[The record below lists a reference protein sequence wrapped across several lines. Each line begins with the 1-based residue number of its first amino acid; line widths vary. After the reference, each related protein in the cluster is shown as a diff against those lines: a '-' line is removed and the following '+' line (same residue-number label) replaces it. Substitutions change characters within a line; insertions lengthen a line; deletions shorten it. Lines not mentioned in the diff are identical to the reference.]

1 MKGEYI
7 LRWFDILISD
17 TLNPNKIGLAAISK
31 TQVALLRQIASTEKR
46 QIADEINAIIFQSK
60 KEETIRLLARNY
72 YTILNILLNTCVQ
85 YEQSQLFNENT
96 NLRGLLLE
104 TKTHIQE
111 IFHLV
116 VERLSFYLPAS
127 QISEGTANTV
137 QDIAIPKLLFNL
149 SVDQIA
155 IITRAAFDTKVL
167 KTKSLNELFRSIA
180 PNISTIQRADVSYKS
195 MRSKSY
201 AIESLDKEVVLN
213 VLQNIAEAVRNY

>member
-17 TLNPNKIGLAAISK
+17 TLSPNRIELATVSK
-31 TQVALLRQIASTEKR
+31 AQVALLRQIASTEKR
-46 QIADEINAIIFQSK
+46 QIADEINAIIFHSK

-72 YTILNILLNTCVQ
+72 YTILNILLNTCAH
-85 YEQSQLFNENT
+85 YEQSPPFNENT

-111 IFHLV
+111 ILSLI
-116 VERLSFYLPAS
+116 VERLSIYLPMGQFPES
-127 QISEGTANTV
+127 TGNPIQG
-137 QDIAIPKLLFNL
+137 IAIPKLLFNL

-167 KTKSLNELFRSIA
+167 KSKSLNELFRCIA
-180 PNISTIQRADVSYKS
+180 SHISTNQRTDVSYKS

-201 AIESLDKEVVLN
+201 SIESIDKEVVLN
-213 VLQNIAEAVRNY
+213 VLQDIAEAVRSY